1 MSLHPT
7 TAPYET
13 APGSQ
18 TSLRVA
24 NQRRVIHAM
33 RTLGTTTQAT
43 IARETALAPSTVSS
57 IVHEMV
63 TAGVLAMDSSHGGRR
78 GQLVR
83 FSDNAGFVVG
93 LDVGHRHLTVA
104 VADLNQDIKARQR
117 FDLPRGHS
125 VTEVLDTA
133 DSTLATMV
141 QELKI
146 SRAKLLAAGLT
157 LPAPVDLEGRVVSA
171 GAILPAWDDTDVRAA
186 ASGHLGLPVAVENDA
201 NAGAVGEFA
210 QGAGRNVQNMAYIKV
225 SHGVGAGL
233 ILNGRLF
240 RGATGSAGEL
250 GHMTLDEQGEVC
262 RCGNRGCLET
272 FISSEAVLALLGT
285 TRGPDLTVSDVVDAA
300 LAGDVGCARVIGDTG
315 RTLGTTV
322 ANLCNIINPELVVV
336 GGELAR
342 AGDLLLAPLREI
354 VSRYGVQGCTQ
365 DLTITA
371 AELGP
376 EAHLTGALIMALENI
391 SLPM

>member
-1 MSLHPT
+1 MSLHST
-7 TAPYET
+7 TAQNEA

-24 NQRRVIHAM
+24 NQRRVIDAM
-33 RTLGTTTQAT
+33 RILGTTTQAT

-83 FSDNAGFVVG
+83 FSDDAGFVVG

-125 VTEVLDTA
+125 VTKVLDTA
-133 DSTLATMV
+133 DSTLDSMV
-141 QELKI
+141 RELKI
-146 SRAKLLAAGLT
+146 SRGKLLAAGLT

-171 GAILPAWDDTDVRAA
+171 GAILPAWADTDVRAA
-186 ASGHLGLPVAVENDA
+186 ATTRLELPVAVENDA
-201 NAGAVGEFA
+201 NAGAVGEFS
-210 QGAGRNVQNMAYIKV
+210 QGAGRKVQNMAYIKV

-250 GHMTLDEQGEVC
+250 GHMTLDEQGDVC

-285 TRGPDLTVSDVVDAA
+285 TRGPDLTVADVVDAA

-342 AGDLLLAPLREI
+342 AGDLLLGPLREI
-354 VSRYGVQGCTQ
+354 VSRYGVQGCTR

-391 SLPM
+391 SLPV

>member
-1 MSLHPT
+1 MSLHST
-7 TAPYET
+7 TARNEA

-24 NQRRVIHAM
+24 NQRRVIQVM

-104 VADLNQDIKARQR
+104 VADLNHNVRARQR
-117 FDLPRGHS
+117 FDLPHGHAMA
-125 VTEVLDTA
+125 EVLDTA
-133 DSTLATMV
+133 DSTLTSMV
-141 QELKI
+141 RKLKL

-171 GAILPAWDDTDVRAA
+171 GAILPAWADTDVRAA
-186 ASGHLGLPVAVENDA
+186 ASTRLGLPVTVENDA

-210 QGAGRNVQNMAYIKV
+210 QGRGRGVRNMAYIKV

-250 GHMTLDEQGEVC
+250 GHMTLDEQGDVC

-272 FISSEAVLALLGT
+272 FISSEAVLGLMAT
-285 TRGPDLTVSDVVDAA
+285 TRGPDFTVSDLVDTA
-300 LAGDVGCARVIGDTG
+300 LAGDIGCARVIGDTG

-322 ANLCNIINPELVVV
+322 ANLCNIINPELVIV

-342 AGDLLLAPLREI
+342 AGDLLLGPLREV
-354 VSRYGVQGCTQ
+354 VSRYGVQGCTRE
-365 DLTITA
+365 LTISA

-391 SLPM
+391 SLPL

>member
-1 MSLHPT
+1 MSLHST
-7 TAPYET
+7 TARNEA

-24 NQRRVIHAM
+24 NQRRVIQVM

-104 VADLNQDIKARQR
+104 VADLNHNVRARQR
-117 FDLPRGHS
+117 FDLPHGHAMA
-125 VTEVLDTA
+125 EVLDTA
-133 DSTLATMV
+133 DSTLTSMV
-141 QELKI
+141 RKLKL

-171 GAILPAWDDTDVRAA
+171 GAILPAWADTDVRAA
-186 ASGHLGLPVAVENDA
+186 ASTRLGFPVTVENDA

-210 QGAGRNVQNMAYIKV
+210 QGRGRGVRNMAYIKV

-250 GHMTLDEQGEVC
+250 GHMTLDEQGDVC

-272 FISSEAVLALLGT
+272 FISSEAVLGLMAT
-285 TRGPDLTVSDVVDAA
+285 TRGPDFTVSDLVDTA
-300 LAGDVGCARVIGDTG
+300 LAGDIGCARVIGDTG

-322 ANLCNIINPELVVV
+322 ANLCNIINPELVIV

-342 AGDLLLAPLREI
+342 AGDLLLEPLREI
-354 VSRYGVQGCTQ
+354 VSRYGVQGCTRE
-365 DLTITA
+365 LTISA

-391 SLPM
+391 SLPL